1 MPMGIETKMY
11 HGSPSRTSHVAID
24 GECRWA
30 LKPLRR
36 HAVLLGGDVAIDGEC
51 RWALKPPLGQPSRHH
66 QRRRN
71 RRRMPMGIETIQCR
85 PDWPCRMIVAIDG
98 ECRWA
103 LKPGRTRWPRH
114 SARVAIDGEC
124 RWALKPARTP
134 RILAR
139 PLSRRNRRRMPM
151 GIET

>member
-66 QRRRN
+66 QRCRN

-103 LKPGRTRWPRH
+103 LKHQVLDIAHVVGQ
-114 SARVAIDGEC
+114 
-124 RWALKPARTP
+124 
-134 RILAR
+134 
-139 PLSRRNRRRMPM
+139 RRNRRRMPM
-151 GIET
+151 GIETSSRSTRGRCAMESQSTENADGH